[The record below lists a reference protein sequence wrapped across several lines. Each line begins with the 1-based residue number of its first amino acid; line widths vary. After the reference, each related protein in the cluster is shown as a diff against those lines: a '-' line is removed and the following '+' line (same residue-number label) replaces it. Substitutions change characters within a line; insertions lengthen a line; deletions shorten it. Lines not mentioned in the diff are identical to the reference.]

1 MAARF
6 VLNAA
11 SQRLSWH
18 YRRIHM
24 SKPDTIT
31 IDDVKYIRADAAP
44 DTKGDVKIA
53 VLDRGFVYVGRVSY
67 EGDFL
72 ILKNAHNIRI
82 WGTTKGLGELVN
94 GPTSSTKTDSVGTV
108 RVPSRA
114 LISLIDVVESK
125 WKSI

>member
-1 MAARF
+1 M
-6 VLNAA
+6 
-11 SQRLSWH
+11 
-18 YRRIHM
+18 
-24 SKPDTIT
+24 
-31 IDDVKYIRADAAP
+31 IDDVKYVRADAVP

-67 EGDFL
+67 DGDL
-72 ILKNAHNIRI
+72 LVLSNAKNLRI

-94 GPTSSTKTDSVGTV
+94 GPLSGTKLDHVGTV

-125 WKSI
+125 WSGI